1 MKKYITEREGQIDFF
16 ENFKVD
22 YKNFPILIDNTD
34 GVYNGCLLEFKLEIL
49 DLNKTLSQAIKYLS
63 HMRIKGESVPAKI
76 LLISL
81 NTSTCYIFNSI
92 DYYDEIHK
100 VYVGAASKNNDN
112 FFAQECNEKLIFSN
126 DRDAVRL
133 KHILKDEKE
142 VYEKYIAIELNEDCI
157 VGWATRYYSDFPKAT
172 KGDFLGSNDGLVPI
186 IGEIREPIHFKYL
199 IKPYLNQTNERFKY
213 LMDVLNDRLRKK
225 SLGAYYTPIP
235 YCEKATELLRL
246 AINNVPKGNDYIILD
261 RCAGTGNLESVLTD
275 EELSHCILS
284 TYEYY
289 EYKVLLERLGDK
301 VRAII
306 PPTENNVEYSCG
318 CVINANALEKQYI
331 ENELINEYLSNDKC
345 TIILFENPPYQ
356 DSSAITYVDSNG
368 NRALTE
374 RKDTYVA
381 GEFLKDL
388 DNINEKRSSF
398 REISNLFIWSGFK
411 YYMRQ
416 PSDCYVLF
424 SPIKYWKS
432 IHLVNKKM
440 LGGFLFNRKYFHA
453 KSASAISC
461 ILWQNIDE
469 KIENINL
476 DVIDIEADKTKK
488 IGESNIKKVYNNF
501 LSLYDKRKFDDD
513 ELTNVVCGRDGY
525 PDKTHKIDGNPYYN
539 DNIVAYVRTINY
551 GLDNM
556 NHILTRQMYFGA
568 RGYYLRK
575 DNYEKK
581 LPLFVA
587 KLFPEDKWYEKDV
600 YYNSSDGGN
609 KFENDNE
616 FLKQCLIYTCLSTE
630 NKCISFLGTDGR
642 KYLNNLCFDKDTQ
655 AYNDLKKYNLNEA
668 EKKLL
673 ELWNSILNKAKST
686 NEYKDIDVDFK
697 LGVHQINT
705 EINTFYYVENELG
718 SKTKVFNYPDL
729 NGNLNLLKIKLKEY
743 FDDVIKNKLFEYEL
757 LK

>member
-1 MKKYITEREGQIDFF
+1 VKKYITEREGQIDFF
-16 ENFKVD
+16 DNFRID
-22 YKNFPILIDNTD
+22 YKKMPILIDNTD
-34 GVYNGCLLEFKLEIL
+34 GVYNGCLLEFKLEISN
-49 DLNKTLSQAIKYLS
+49 LNKTLSQAIKYLS

-81 NTSTCYIFNSI
+81 NNAICYVYDSK
-92 DYYDEIHK
+92 DYYEDIHK
-100 VYVGAASKNNDN
+100 IYIGAASKNNDN
-112 FFAQECNEKLIFSN
+112 FLAKEYKEILEYSN
-126 DRDAVRL
+126 DKDAVRL
-133 KHILKDEKE
+133 THILKDEKE
-142 VYEKYIAIELNEDCI
+142 IYEKYIPIELNEDCI
-157 VGWATRYYSDFPKAT
+157 VGWATRFYSDFPKAT

-186 IGEIREPIHFKYL
+186 VGEIREPIHFKHL
-199 IKPYLNQTNERFKY
+199 IKPYTKPTNEKFKY

-235 YCEKATELLRL
+235 YCEKAAELLRI
-246 AINNVPKGNDYIILD
+246 AINNVPQGNDYIILD

-318 CVINANALEKQYI
+318 CIMNANALEKQYI
-331 ENELINEYLSNDKC
+331 ENEIIKEYIEDEKC

-356 DSSAITYVDSNG
+356 DSSAITYVDNNG
-368 NRALTE
+368 ERALTE
-374 RKDTYVA
+374 RKETYVA
-381 GEFLKDL
+381 SEFLKDI
-388 DNINEKRSSF
+388 DNLNEKRSSF

-432 IHLVNKKM
+432 ILLVNKKM
-440 LGGFLFNRKYFHA
+440 IKGFLFNRIYFHA

-461 ILWQNIDE
+461 ILWQNVDE
-469 KIENINL
+469 KLEKLNL
-476 DVIDIEADKTKK
+476 DIIDIIGDNTKK
-488 IGESNIKKVYNNF
+488 IGDSTIKKVYKNF
-501 LSLYDKRKFDDD
+501 LDLYDKRKFDDD
-513 ELTNVVCGRDGY
+513 VLTTVVCGRDGY
-525 PDKTHKIDGNPYYN
+525 PDRTHKIDGNPYYN
-539 DNIVAYVRTINY
+539 DNIIAYVRTINY
-551 GLDNM
+551 SLDNM
-556 NHILTRQMYFGA
+556 NHILTTQMYFGA

-575 DNYEKK
+575 DNYERK

-587 KLFPEDKWYEKDV
+587 KLFPEENWYEKDI
-600 YYNSSDGGN
+600 YYNSSDGGT

-630 NKCISFLGTDGR
+630 NKCISFLGNDGR
-642 KYLNNLCFDKDTQ
+642 KYINNLCFDYNTQ
-655 AYNDLKKYNLNEA
+655 ASKDLKKYKLN
-668 EKKLL
+668 KKEEELL
-673 ELWNSILNKAKST
+673 NIWNSILEKAKT
-686 NEYKDIDVDFK
+686 TIEYKNLDCEFK
-697 LGVHQINT
+697 LGIHQINNQ
-705 EINTFYYVENELG
+705 INTFYFIENEFG
-718 SKTKVFNYPDL
+718 EKTKIYNYPDL
-729 NGNLNLLKIKLKEY
+729 NGNLNLLKVKLKEY
-743 FDDVIKNKLFEYEL
+743 FDESLRNKLFLYEL

>member
-1 MKKYITEREGQIDFF
+1 VKKYITEREGQIDFF
-16 ENFKVD
+16 DNFRID
-22 YKNFPILIDNTD
+22 YKKMPILIDNTD
-34 GVYNGCLLEFKLEIL
+34 GVYNGCLLEFKLEISN
-49 DLNKTLSQAIKYLS
+49 LNKTLSQAIKYLS

-81 NTSTCYIFNSI
+81 NNAICYVYDSK
-92 DYYDEIHK
+92 DYYEDIHK
-100 VYVGAASKNNDN
+100 IYIGAASKNNDN
-112 FFAQECNEKLIFSN
+112 FLAKEYKEILEYSN
-126 DRDAVRL
+126 DKDAVRL
-133 KHILKDEKE
+133 THILKDEKE
-142 VYEKYIAIELNEDCI
+142 IYEKYIPIELNEDCI
-157 VGWATRYYSDFPKAT
+157 VGWATRFYSDFPKAT

-186 IGEIREPIHFKYL
+186 VGEIREPIHFKHL
-199 IKPYLNQTNERFKY
+199 IKPYTKPTNEKFKY

-235 YCEKATELLRL
+235 YCEKAAELLRI
-246 AINNVPKGNDYIILD
+246 AINNVPQGNDYIILD

-318 CVINANALEKQYI
+318 CIMNANALEKQYI
-331 ENELINEYLSNDKC
+331 ENEIIKEYIEDEKC

-356 DSSAITYVDSNG
+356 DSSAITYVDNNG
-368 NRALTE
+368 ERALTE
-374 RKDTYVA
+374 RKETYVA
-381 GEFLKDL
+381 SEFLKDI
-388 DNINEKRSSF
+388 DNLNEKRSSF

-440 LGGFLFNRKYFHA
+440 IKGFLFNRIYFHA

-461 ILWQNIDE
+461 ILWQNVDE
-469 KIENINL
+469 KLEKLNL
-476 DVIDIEADKTKK
+476 DIIDIIGDNTKK
-488 IGESNIKKVYNNF
+488 IGDSTIKKVYKNF
-501 LSLYDKRKFDDD
+501 LDLYDKRKFDDD
-513 ELTNVVCGRDGY
+513 VLTTVVCGRDGY
-525 PDKTHKIDGNPYYN
+525 PDRTHKIDGNPYYN
-539 DNIVAYVRTINY
+539 DNIIAYVRTINY
-551 GLDNM
+551 SLDNM
-556 NHILTRQMYFGA
+556 NHILTTQMYFGA

-575 DNYEKK
+575 DNYERK

-587 KLFPEDKWYEKDV
+587 KLFPEENWYEKDI
-600 YYNSSDGGN
+600 YYNSSDGGT

-630 NKCISFLGTDGR
+630 NKCISFLGNDGR
-642 KYLNNLCFDKDTQ
+642 KYINNLCFDYNTQ
-655 AYNDLKKYNLNEA
+655 ASKDLKKYKLN
-668 EKKLL
+668 KKEEELL
-673 ELWNSILNKAKST
+673 NIWNSILEKAKT
-686 NEYKDIDVDFK
+686 TIEYKNLDCEFK
-697 LGVHQINT
+697 LGIHQINNQ
-705 EINTFYYVENELG
+705 INTFYFIENEFG
-718 SKTKVFNYPDL
+718 EKTKIYNYPDL
-729 NGNLNLLKIKLKEY
+729 NGNLNLLKVKLKEY
-743 FDDVIKNKLFEYEL
+743 FDESLRNKLFLYEL